1 MNAAG
6 EGDRKESSRFWGILN
21 VLIRGISGD
30 ESGIT
35 HHRPHHAWERID
47 FSCNPIGWSLGDA
60 DKLQRLQG
68 TNYRECSKER
78 ERSGAVMASGG
89 SYGNSSQKINY
100 VFKVVM
106 IGGTESV
113 KAQIWDTTG
122 QERHRAITSAYYRGV
137 VDAMLVY
144 DITKRQSFDHIPRW
158 LEESRGHADKTILI
172 ILIGNKTD
180 LKEQQTR
187 TSRHPKTT
195 CTFGLQNS
203 PAHD

>member
-1 MNAAG
+1 
-6 EGDRKESSRFWGILN
+6 
-21 VLIRGISGD
+21 
-30 ESGIT
+30 
-35 HHRPHHAWERID
+35 
-47 FSCNPIGWSLGDA
+47 
-60 DKLQRLQG
+60 
-68 TNYRECSKER
+68 
-78 ERSGAVMASGG
+78 MASGG

-106 IGGTESV
+106 IGDTEATTGVESQTRTLVIRRKSV

-122 QERHRAITSAYYRGV
+122 QERHGAVTSAYYRSA

-203 PAHD
+203 PVHD